1 MSFSLAINLPPPP
14 KKFFIAS
21 HNRPFAR
28 WRHFT
33 TTTRILFVFLS
44 CLNLIKIPARFKN
57 KNPNLHKKAK
67 PWRLLV
73 VVVKW
78 RHRANDLFSLF
89 GCLEQSFPEGII
101 KPYEGPILAS
111 AKSAA
116 SNIFLYFVS
125 FRDTGE
131 RLIPGLRQ
139 KDWILQASLLAVTSL
154 WTHKEG
160 SKGEIHSGRLMLI
173 SDQAKDLVKNCFEGG
188 GLHVSFSTSGLHPGS
203 WINRLFESR
212 KVSCDDL
219 CGESE
224 RFSVGVIWR
233 CFARVKCGNIMS
245 GFRKCCDFREIYC
258 VITEVVDSYMVE
270 KTLCQA

>member
-33 TTTRILFVFLS
+33 TTTRILFVFPFIFKF
-44 CLNLIKIPARFKN
+44 CFMWGLNN
-57 KNPNLHKKAK
+57 KSPNLDKKAK

-188 GLHVSFSTSGLHPGS
+188 GLRVSFSTSGLHPGS

>member
-33 TTTRILFVFLS
+33 TTTRILFVFPFMFKFDKSQRGL
-44 CLNLIKIPARFKN
+44 KN

-101 KPYEGPILAS
+101 QPYEGPILAS

-125 FRDTGE
+125 FRAT
-131 RLIPGLRQ
+131 RV
-139 KDWILQASLLAVTSL
+139 KDW
-154 WTHKEG
+154 
-160 SKGEIHSGRLMLI
+160 
-173 SDQAKDLVKNCFEGG
+173 
-188 GLHVSFSTSGLHPGS
+188 
-203 WINRLFESR
+203 SR
-212 KVSCDDL
+212 AWDRKIGYCKL
-219 CGESE
+219 
-224 RFSVGVIWR
+224 R
-233 CFARVKCGNIMS
+233 CW
-245 GFRKCCDFREIYC
+245 
-258 VITEVVDSYMVE
+258 
-270 KTLCQA
+270 Q

>member
-1 MSFSLAINLPPPP
+1 MTSSCKWSILSFWLPWA
-14 KKFFIAS
+14 KFSGRHHSAL
-21 HNRPFAR
+21 
-28 WRHFT
+28 WRT
-33 TTTRILFVFLS
+33 NSRV
-44 CLNLIKIPARFKN
+44 CKVCCVQY
-57 KNPNLHKKAK
+57 
-67 PWRLLV
+67 LLV
-73 VVVKW
+73 
-78 RHRANDLFSLF
+78 
-89 GCLEQSFPEGII
+89 
-101 KPYEGPILAS
+101 
-111 AKSAA
+111 
-116 SNIFLYFVS
+116 
-125 FRDTGE
+125 FRLISGYTGE

-139 KDWILQASLLAVTSL
+139 KDWILQASLLTVTSL

-160 SKGEIHSGRLMLI
+160 SKGEIHSERLMLI

-245 GFRKCCDFREIYC
+245 GFRKCCDFREIFVWLPRLLTVIWLRKLC
-258 VITEVVDSYMVE
+258 VKHKNACLDLLTRG
-270 KTLCQA
+270 

>member
-111 AKSAA
+111 AA

-188 GLHVSFSTSGLHPGS
+188 GLRVSFSTSGLHPGS